1 VRLPARLA
9 RLETAKRND
18 TFIIMW
24 RHHTETNEQAEA
36 RWRAEHPGE
45 DPKRAG
51 VRVIMVRWV
60 RPQSEARVAQ

>member
-24 RHHTETNEQAEA
+24 RHHTETNEQAKA
-36 RWRAEHPGE
+36 RWRAEHPEKG
-45 DPKRAG
+45 DPDTSGA
-51 VRVIMVRWV
+51 RVIIVGWAD
-60 RPQSEARVAQ
+60 PQP